1 MKLVTKAVEEVV
13 NFKADAEDTTAE
25 EADAV
30 KKENMM
36 AVVDEE
42 AETAEAVGII
52 KVTDGADRIQEC

>member
-13 NFKADAEDTTAE
+13 NFEADAEDTTAE

-52 KVTDGADRIQEC
+52 KVTDGADRIQEW